1 MEKDA
6 STVLA
11 NKIEQSPSG
20 YNPGSLKVAHI
31 SSGESGFW
39 SQVSGNPFFTAVR

>member
-6 STVLA
+6 SIVLA
-11 NKIEQSPSG
+11 NKIEQSPSE
-20 YNPGSLKVAHI
+20 YNTASLKNAHI
-31 SSGESGFW
+31 PSGESGFW